1 MLKLTDRIKE
11 VSKNLQNI
19 SPVDSQN
26 LIKAIDDLKI
36 QNIDIENMKNLAQ
49 ENTNKIKEIEAII
62 LDYQIKSRKN
72 KDLYK
77 DCLEIYE
84 EKKQEILTYQ
94 SKIEKYLSM
103 YEKIKELYKEII

>member
-19 SPVDSQN
+19 SPVDSEN
-26 LIKAIDDLKI
+26 LMKVIADLKI
-36 QNIDIENMKNLAQ
+36 QSINIEEMKKQAE
-49 ENTNKIKEIEAII
+49 ENTKKIKEIESII
-62 LDYQIKSRKN
+62 HDYQIKSHKN

-77 DCLEIYE
+77 ECLEIYE

-94 SKIEKYLSM
+94 AKIEKYLSM

>member
-19 SPVDSQN
+19 SPVDSEN
-26 LIKAIDDLKI
+26 LIKAIDELKI
-36 QNIDIENMKNLAQ
+36 QNIDIEKMKKQAE
-49 ENTNKIKEIEAII
+49 ENTKKIKEIEAII

-72 KDLYK
+72 MNLYK
-77 DCLEIYE
+77 ECLEIYE

-94 SKIEKYLSM
+94 AKIEKYLSM

>member
-19 SPVDSQN
+19 SPVDSKN

-36 QNIDIENMKNLAQ
+36 QNIDIEKMKRQAE
-49 ENTNKIKEIEAII
+49 ENTKKITEIETII
-62 LDYQIKSRKN
+62 LNYQIKSRKN

-77 DCLEIYE
+77 ECLEIYE

-94 SKIEKYLSM
+94 AKIEKYLSM

>member
-36 QNIDIENMKNLAQ
+36 QNIDIEKMKKQAG
-49 ENTNKIKEIEAII
+49 ENTKKIKEIEAII
-62 LDYQIKSRKN
+62 NDYQIKSRKN

-77 DCLEIYE
+77 ECLEIYK

>member
-19 SPVDSQN
+19 SPVDSEN
-26 LIKAIDDLKI
+26 LMKALIDLKI
-36 QNIDIENMKNLAQ
+36 QNIDIEKMKMLAQ
-49 ENTNKIKEIEAII
+49 ENTKKIKEIEAII
-62 LDYQIKSRKN
+62 HDYQIKSRKN

-77 DCLEIYE
+77 ECLEIYE

-94 SKIEKYLSM
+94 AKIEKYLSM
-103 YEKIKELYKEII
+103 YKKIKELYKEII